1 VKQEPDY
8 LEARLGLVHCLQ
20 LLGRFDE
27 TLPHYRHIVKV
38 DPRRDDAWVD
48 GATMLISL
56 SRYDEARAWLAA
68 ARKIHP
74 EQPELAAQQ
83 KMVESV
89 LTPGAR

>member
-1 VKQEPDY
+1 
-8 LEARLGLVHCLQ
+8 
-20 LLGRFDE
+20 
-27 TLPHYRHIVKV
+27 
-38 DPRRDDAWVD
+38 
-48 GATMLISL
+48 MLISL